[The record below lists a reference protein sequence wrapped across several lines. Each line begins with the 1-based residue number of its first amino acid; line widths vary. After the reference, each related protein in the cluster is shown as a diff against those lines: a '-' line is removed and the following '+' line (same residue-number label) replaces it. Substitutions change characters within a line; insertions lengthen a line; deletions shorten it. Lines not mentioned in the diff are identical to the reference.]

1 MFDPFADEPQNT
13 SVSAPAPTPAQN
25 PWEDSPTVTTAQPAD
40 QATTDQ
46 NYVTVILKGGAGYDA
61 PSISIRGANI
71 PDVLAQV
78 EQHGQDLQKLLQV
91 TAKVAAFFNA
101 QVGSSEGSFRRP
113 SAPQQRQ
120 PRPGQP
126 EQARQHPGGET
137 QHCAHGERIYKTGI
151 SKKNGQPYEAF
162 FCRSN
167 VCSPIFV

>member
-13 SVSAPAPTPAQN
+13 SVSAPAPTPVQN

-46 NYVTVILKGGAGYDA
+46 NYVTVILKGGAGYGA
-61 PSISIRGANI
+61 PSVSIRGANI
-71 PDVLAQV
+71 PDVLAQM
-78 EQHGQDLQKLLQV
+78 QQYGRALQELMQITSK
-91 TAKVAAFFNA
+91 AAAFFSA
-101 QVGSSEGSFRRP
+101 QVDAPDSPRP

-126 EQARQHPGGET
+126 EQARQHPDGET
-137 QHCAHGERIYKTGI
+137 QYCAHGERIYKTGI
-151 SKKNGQPYEAF
+151 SKKNGKPYEAF
-162 FCRSN
+162 FCRSS